1 MPFCLVWECRLR
13 NDSSAV
19 FDHIPGDGR
28 VLCGR
33 DAGKGRGDDA
43 DGRHAESERRTV
55 TGRIDAEGWAAHD
68 HRIRHPVCQFADQP
82 VGHLLPVR
90 SHPTRADHRKR
101 RLAERFRGTQNIQHM
116 RVVGGFAQQ
125 GRVLCVGGGDDLDP
139 VFAAMFDFALCVC
152 ERFLLEDRPREFRS
166 ESGFS
171 MSSSAEAEKT
181 ASAEPNTS
189 SRWTAPFGPIPGV
202 RVRAMSGISR
212 FIFRIRQSPNEF
224 GSASLG
230 ETVGSGPA
238 SGLRLAVVKIGFC
251 R

>member
-1 MPFCLVWECRLR
+1 
-13 NDSSAV
+13 
-19 FDHIPGDGR
+19 
-28 VLCGR
+28 
-33 DAGKGRGDDA
+33 
-43 DGRHAESERRTV
+43 
-55 TGRIDAEGWAAHD
+55 
-68 HRIRHPVCQFADQP
+68 
-82 VGHLLPVR
+82 
-90 SHPTRADHRKR
+90 
-101 RLAERFRGTQNIQHM
+101 M

-152 ERFLLEDRPREFRS
+152 ERFWRIARASSGRS
-166 ESGFS
+166 RAFS

-238 SGLRLAVVKIGFC
+238 SGLRLAVVKIGFADKMQSCPEVLQKREIFVYLQTRSRESGSDGRVAGKGLQNLVQRFESASDSQKPRC

>member
-1 MPFCLVWECRLR
+1 MQLR
-13 NDSSAV
+13 NDGSAV

-55 TGRIDAEGWAAHD
+55 TGRVDAEGQAAHD
-68 HRIRHPVCQFADQP
+68 HRIRHPVRQFADQP

-90 SHPTRADHRKR
+90 SHPARADHRKR
-101 RLAERFRGTQNIQHM
+101 RLAERFRGTQNIQYM
-116 RVVGGFAQQ
+116 RIVGGFVQQ

-166 ESGFS
+166 ESGFFDEFVGRS
-171 MSSSAEAEKT
+171 GENRLCRTEYVEQMDRPFRAY
-181 ASAEPNTS
+181 
-189 SRWTAPFGPIPGV
+189 SRREGKGYVWNFALHFPYPAIP
-202 RVRAMSGISR
+202 
-212 FIFRIRQSPNEF
+212 E
-224 GSASLG
+224 
-230 ETVGSGPA
+230 
-238 SGLRLAVVKIGFC
+238 
-251 R
+251 

>member
-1 MPFCLVWECRLR
+1 M
-13 NDSSAV
+13 
-19 FDHIPGDGR
+19 
-28 VLCGR
+28 
-33 DAGKGRGDDA
+33 
-43 DGRHAESERRTV
+43 
-55 TGRIDAEGWAAHD
+55 RI
-68 HRIRHPVCQFADQP
+68 
-82 VGHLLPVR
+82 
-90 SHPTRADHRKR
+90 
-101 RLAERFRGTQNIQHM
+101 
-116 RVVGGFAQQ
+116 VGGFAQQ

-152 ERFLLEDRPREFRS
+152 ERFLLENRPREFRS

-171 MSSSAEAEKT
+171 VSSSAEAEKT

-224 GSASLG
+224 GSASFG
-230 ETVGSGPA
+230 RNRRFRTRFGASVSGCKD
-238 SGLRLAVVKIGFC
+238 RFY